1 MTFLNYIFAKSK
13 TPITGAPIQPKK
25 HKFAEQ
31 QKLKQIVSKSVNK
44 SVEEEMRKRA
54 KEGQI
59 NLSKAQQAVAK
70 HHKGKSETVKVEE
83 SSADK

>member
-1 MTFLNYIFAKSK
+1 MLLS
-13 TPITGAPIQPKK
+13 GAPIQPKK

-54 KEGQI
+54 KEGQL
-59 NLSKAQQAVAK
+59 NLSKAQLAVSK
-70 HHKGKSETVKVEE
+70 HHKDKSEAAKVEE
-83 SSADK
+83 SSAEAME